1 MFVVNMD
8 LRPTVGSGARMEM
21 GQNPGFLT
29 GAHTPKMLARI
40 YSCQGC
46 AEDHP
51 GCIPPTSTV

>member
-1 MFVVNMD
+1 MNMD